1 MQSVT
6 ILTACYNEE
15 DNVEA
20 LYERVRDIMARVGR
34 YRYEHLFI
42 DNASTDRTVAILK
55 RLAIRDRNVK
65 IIVNTRNFG
74 QNRSPMYA
82 LSQAQGDA
90 VIGLVADFQDPPEL
104 IPELLAAWEEGWPMV
119 ACVKQTSDETGLM
132 FALRKTYYRMLEE
145 LSSIKTIQN
154 YTGFGL
160 YDRKVVDQVIALGDA
175 EPYFRGMVAELG
187 FPYKTIVYNQ
197 PVRRAGRSKNNLI
210 TLIDMA
216 LVGLV
221 THSKA
226 PLRVMIF
233 AGLICAAGSFLMGV
247 ALLVY
252 KLLFWNR
259 FDAGVAPLAI
269 GAFMGFSVQLIFMGL
284 LGEYIGAI
292 HTQLQRRPWA
302 VENERVNLE
311 FEPGPAAA
319 PRVEAPHLV
328 VESEVLGRAASA

>member
-1 MQSVT
+1 MKSVT

-20 LYERVRDIMARVGR
+20 LYERVRDIMAQAGR

-55 RLAIRDRNVK
+55 RLAAKDRNVK
-65 IIVNTRNFG
+65 VIVNTRNFG
-74 QNRSPMYA
+74 QIRSPMYA
-82 LSQAQGDA
+82 LSQTRGDA

-104 IPELLAAWEEGWPMV
+104 IPELLAAWEDGWAMV
-119 ACVKQTSDETGLM
+119 ACIKRTSAENPMM
-132 FALRKTYYRMLEE
+132 FALRKQYYRL
-145 LSSIKTIQN
+145 LDQLASIETIQN

-160 YDRKVVDQVIALGDA
+160 YDRKVVDQVLALGDA

-187 FPYKTIVYNQ
+187 FPYKTILYDQ
-197 PVRRAGRSKNNLI
+197 PVRRHGKSKNNLG

-216 LVGLV
+216 LIGLV

-226 PLRVMIF
+226 PLRLMTL
-233 AGLICAAGSFLMGV
+233 AGLVCAVGSLLVGA

-259 FDAGVAPLAI
+259 FEAGIAPLVV
-269 GAFMGFSVQLIFMGL
+269 GAFVGFSIQLIFLGL

-302 VENERVNLE
+302 VERERVNFE
-311 FEPGPAAA
+311 FEPA
-319 PRVEAPHLV
+319 PPLTVSLSTVEAARV
-328 VESEVLGRAASA
+328 AAEFRV

>member
-1 MQSVT
+1 MKSVT

-15 DNVEA
+15 ENVEA
-20 LYERVRDIMARVGR
+20 LYERVRDIMAQSGR

-42 DNASTDRTVAILK
+42 DNASSDRTVAILK
-55 RLAIRDRNVK
+55 RLAAKDRNVK
-65 IIVNTRNFG
+65 IIANTRNFG
-74 QNRSPMYA
+74 QMRSPMYA
-82 LSQAQGDA
+82 LSQARGDA

-119 ACVKQTSDETGLM
+119 ACVKRTSAENPMM
-132 FALRKTYYRMLEE
+132 FFLRKRYYRLLEQ
-145 LSSIKTIQN
+145 LASIETIQN

-160 YDRKVVDQVIALGDA
+160 YDRKVVDQVLALGDA

-187 FPYKTIVYNQ
+187 FPYKAIAYDQ
-197 PVRRAGRSKNNLI
+197 PVRRHGSSKNNLG

-226 PLRVMIF
+226 PLRLMTL
-233 AGLICAAGSFLMGV
+233 AGIVCAALSMCLGA

-252 KLLFWNR
+252 KLMFWNR
-259 FDAGVAPLAI
+259 FQAGVAPLVI
-269 GAFMGFSVQLIFMGL
+269 FGFVGFSFQLIFMGL

-302 VENERVNLE
+302 VERERVNFE
-311 FEPGPAAA
+311 FEPDTPLVPSL
-319 PRVEAPHLV
+319 PRVEAL
-328 VESEVLGRAASA
+328 RAVAGTEA